1 MKPKKHSAP
10 HNKGV
15 TLPVEILTEEEVEA
29 LMGACSR
36 RGLAGIR
43 NRALIAVLYR
53 GWLRIDEALSLRPS
67 DVNLKERTIHIRHG
81 KGDKA
86 RKVGIPASVADQ
98 LQVWLDKRKTLGVG
112 PRKPVFCG
120 ITSGE
125 EQSNLG
131 EPLDS
136 SYFRHLFKRLAEKAG
151 IEKRVHPHGLR
162 HSGAVRAMRKG
173 SNVGLISRGLGH
185 SSIAVT
191 NTYLNHLS
199 PEEVIASMQEE

>member
-1 MKPKKHSAP
+1 MIPEKHSAP

-15 TLPVEILTEEEVEA
+15 KLPVEILTEEEVEA

-53 GWLRIDEALSLRPS
+53 AWLRIDEALSLRPS
-67 DVNLKERTIHIRHG
+67 DVDLEQKTIRVRHG

-86 RKVGIPASVADQ
+86 RVVGIPASVADQ
-98 LQVWLDKRKTLGVG
+98 LQVWLDKRKALGIG
-112 PRKPVFCG
+112 PKKPVFCG
-120 ITSGE
+120 ITEGKE
-125 EQSNLG
+125 LSNLG
-131 EPLDS
+131 EPLDP

-151 IEKRVHPHGLR
+151 IEKRVHPHGFR
-162 HSGAVRAMRKG
+162 HSGAVRALKKG

-191 NTYLNHLS
+191 STYLNHLS